1 MVVIYLSL
9 LFQSCFG
16 EGGTLQTNIT
26 GVFGE
31 WSQWFSRTGVAPDH
45 GVCAFVVY
53 TPQALGCSARNC
65 LRQALGCLHFP
76 GLSHSGS
83 GSWVLYKG
91 TDLIGPVFC
100 VLPRSKQLR

>member
-1 MVVIYLSL
+1 MVVIYLSS

-53 TPQALGCSARNC
+53 TPQALGCSAGNYVR
-65 LRQALGCLHFP
+65 RGLGCMHFP
-76 GLSHSGS
+76 SLSLSGS
-83 GSWVLYKG
+83 GSQVLDKG
-91 TDLIGPVFC
+91 PDLVGPAFC
-100 VLPRSKQLR
+100 ARPRSEQLR